1 MCKILNRT
9 RKKVFTGLKVAHKIG
24 NRYYSPATGVEYK
37 VGPVTPTTKI
47 IRSKTSGHWWS
58 SQILDK
64 DGSFFCKEMY
74 GKTSVFKSLEDLT
87 SIIHVL
93 LQSEVILKMTI
104 SGGIWKAEMVIG
116 RFSSIPLK
124 VNTVASLKVN
134 TVGSL
139 KMKPQFI
146 ETFAGTEILSMK
158 ETDLR
163 I

>member
-37 VGPVTPTTKI
+37 VGPVTPATKI
-47 IRSKTSGHWWS
+47 IRSKTSSHWS
-58 SQILDK
+58 SQILNK
-64 DGSFFCKEMY
+64 DGNFFCKEMY

-93 LQSEVILKMTI
+93 LQTEVILKMTI
-104 SGGIWKAEMVIG
+104 SGGIWKAEMATG
-116 RFSSIPLK
+116 RYSSIPLR

-134 TVGSL
+134 TAASF
-139 KMKPQFI
+139 KMNSQFI